1 MLQIKKLYGR
11 ETIIHFPLVDKSK
24 KTSSLIMSNSIVPNW
39 IEGIIE
45 VVGDEC
51 QKRLSKGD
59 VVIVNK
65 DRYLASPL
73 LTRKQFNLPAIESG
87 EYRIVVEY
95 DIALLVEPLED
106 EEEVVEEDTDV
117 QKKIA
122 ELDAIAAVRAKNR
135 EIDL

>member
-1 MLQIKKLYGR
+1 
-11 ETIIHFPLVDKSK
+11 
-24 KTSSLIMSNSIVPNW
+24 MSNSIVPNW
-39 IEGIIE
+39 VEGIIE
-45 VVGDEC
+45 VVGEEC
-51 QKRLSKGD
+51 QKGLSKGD

-65 DRYLASPL
+65 DRYLASPII
-73 LTRKQFNLPAIESG
+73 TRKQFNLPTIESG

-95 DIALLVEPLED
+95 DIAVLVEPLED
-106 EEEVVEEDTDV
+106 EEEVVEEDTDL